1 MLIIINFLII
11 IFILIIFYQIFLAH
25 FHNNIIEGLDG
36 YKDYDPSIAME
47 LAEQNA
53 GNIEVLKS
61 QLSNNSGLKQEV
73 EDLSANV
80 ANLSKQMNDL
90 AQAQQDYLSEKLPAD
105 PPTVTG
111 ADNEDDDNE
120 DNQDNQDQTDTTTS

>member
-11 IFILIIFYQIFLAH
+11 IFILIIIYQIFLAH
-25 FHNNIIEGLDG
+25 FNNNIIEGLDG

-80 ANLSKQMNDL
+80 ANLNQQMKDL
-90 AQAQQDYLSEKLPAD
+90 AQAQQDYLSEKLPAE
-105 PPTVTG
+105 PPTVSG
-111 ADNEDDDNE
+111 ADNEDDNTEE
-120 DNQDNQDQTDTTTS
+120 DPNQTDTTTS